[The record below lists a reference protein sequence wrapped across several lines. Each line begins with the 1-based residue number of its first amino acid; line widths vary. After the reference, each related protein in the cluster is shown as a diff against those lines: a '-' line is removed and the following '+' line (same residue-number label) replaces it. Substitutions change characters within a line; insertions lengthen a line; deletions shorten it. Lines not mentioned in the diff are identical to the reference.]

1 MPQSN
6 ILLLEEYDALA
17 VAISLALK
25 KFAPHHSAAVARS
38 LADAEKLA
46 FDLDPE
52 LFILD
57 VDPPWHFANDF

>member
-25 KFAPHHSAAVARS
+25 KFAPRTRTRAHS
-38 LADAEKLA
+38 
-46 FDLDPE
+46 
-52 LFILD
+52 
-57 VDPPWHFANDF
+57 

>member
-25 KFAPHHSAAVARS
+25 KFAPRHAAAVARS
-38 LADAEKLA
+38 LAEAEELA
-46 FDLDPE
+46 SNLDPS
-52 LFILD
+52 FSFSTSI
-57 VDPPWHFANDF
+57 HHGRA